1 MLKCIKERIEAT
13 ATAGNRVSSIDALFL
28 LLRADPCIA
37 QYQWF
42 REALSKILKRACSM
56 SSSIFS
62 VGKRLNCIEDLRHAC
77 IQNNVKQ
84 DKWLKE
90 KRHQIE
96 NSTNFK
102 SRETRTAYGEVALKK
117 SGGWPAPKLS
127 FHCQKAIFGT
137 AANSFIWIW
146 GLALGKMELCHM
158 V

>member
-1 MLKCIKERIEAT
+1 MLKCIKEQIEAT

-28 LLRADPCIA
+28 LLRADPCIV

-62 VGKRLNCIEDLRHAC
+62 VGKRLHCIEDLRHAC
-77 IQNNVKQ
+77 IQNNVKHH
-84 DKWLKE
+84 KWLKE

-102 SRETRTAYGEVALKK
+102 SRETRMFGEVALKVAVGPQRNFRFTVK
-117 SGGWPAPKLS
+117 KQYLGPQQEVLYGYGDWR
-127 FHCQKAIFGT
+127 
-137 AANSFIWIW
+137 
-146 GLALGKMELCHM
+146 LAKWNCHM